1 MPWSKY
7 ASILLVDADSTT
19 KKHLEEWLLPRG
31 YEVIS
36 ATTADAAMAR
46 LDWGKFDLIILS
58 SLLPDRDGLGVCR
71 DVCRRRSTPVLM
83 ISENGSAF
91 DEVAG
96 LEAGADDFLVKPLK
110 PEVTL
115 ARVRALLRRSYRAN
129 HHDVLHIGDLQID
142 RPRLQASLDGRVLPL
157 TPTEFKL
164 LTQLALRP
172 GSPLSRDALLSAI
185 WNTDYVA
192 DKRLVDTHVRNLRRK
207 LRQSGSTLS
216 IYGVRGVGYRLA
228 ADPKEEPPP
237 PHVGPL
243 APGEVTVPGSWRPS
257 QTLESRLFQSG
268 MH

>member
-1 MPWSKY
+1 MPWNKY
-7 ASILLVDADSTT
+7 ASILLVDADSTS
-19 KKHLEEWLLPRG
+19 KKQLEEWLLPRG

-36 ATTADAAMAR
+36 VATAEAAVAR
-46 LDWGKFDLIILS
+46 LDGGKFDLIILS
-58 SLLPDRDGLGVCR
+58 TMLPDRDGLGLCR
-71 DVCRRRSTPVLM
+71 DFCRRRSTPVM
-83 ISENGSAF
+83 MTSNNGSAF

-129 HHDVLHIGDLQID
+129 HHDVLNIGDLQID
-142 RPRLQASLDGRVLPL
+142 RPRLQASLDGRVLAL

-172 GSPLSRDALLSAI
+172 GAPLTRDALLTAI

-207 LRQSGSTLS
+207 LRQSGSSLS

-243 APGEVTVPGSWRPS
+243 APGEVTVPGSWRPTS
-257 QTLESRLFQSG
+257 LPESRLFQTG
-268 MH
+268 FH